1 MRIAVAAAALS
12 LIAGLGF
19 SDDQPSGR
27 NRFKEDLAG
36 SEDVEQFIRSFQGKG
51 AIGDDS
57 SPTPALEAVKQF
69 QLADGLAMDLVAA
82 EPNVAQPLYLSFDER
97 GRMWVVQY
105 LQYPFPAGLKVVRYD
120 QYLRAVFDKVPD
132 PPPHG
137 TPGADKVTV
146 FEDTDGDGVYDAQKD
161 VITGLNIATSALSG
175 RGGIWVLNAP
185 YLLFYP
191 DANRDDV
198 PDGDPQVHLSGFG
211 LEDTHSVANSLAW
224 GPDGWLYG
232 ANGSTTTGRI
242 SSAVSK
248 NVAFQGQCIWRY
260 HPGTKIFEVFAE
272 GGGNTFS
279 LEFDAKGRLFSGT
292 NGGGTRGMFYAQ
304 GSYGVKNWAKH
315 GPLTNPFAFGFFQHM
330 RHEGDDVRFPQ
341 TFCINDANSLPEI
354 YRGRIISAN
363 ALHNRVWASDLM
375 PDGSTYATK
384 DLPVPVTT
392 PDKWFRP
399 VDIKVGPDG
408 GVYIADWYDT
418 RLTHVD
424 PRDNWH
430 KTSGRIY
437 RLRGAQKVSGSFDL
451 SKASDDELIALLK
464 HPNKWQRFTAVRL
477 LGERAGEPAR
487 AKLVSQ
493 AGKNE
498 EGALEA
504 LWALHWRGWFDESLA
519 RTLLDHPDEHVRRWT
534 VRLVGDRR
542 RAEAATVER
551 LARLAREESY
561 IQVRSQLASTA
572 KRLKA
577 NAAAAI
583 IQGLVTHDEDAADS
597 QIPLLIWWAIEA
609 HCGQDR
615 AAMLAIL
622 KDADIW
628 NRPIIR
634 ETVLARMTQRFA
646 LEALLAGDDAARR
659 TACYDACLSLF
670 KSAPSPAHRQKL
682 AEGFLEAFAGRDLSD
697 VPKELAG
704 VLAANSA
711 AGAGSELLVGIKLG
725 DEKAIG
731 EALNVVASEKSPVA
745 SRLALIEAFGSTPR
759 PKAAAVLVRLLAS
772 PSVPIKRATLQALM
786 AYDDASIGKEVCNR
800 WHSSIPDEFDLRS
813 VALRLLASRAPWSK
827 ALVQEVAQSRMKSTE
842 VPLDL
847 IQQMRLHQDPDLDRE
862 LDRLWGK
869 TRATSEEK
877 KLQIDRLTRLI
888 QSGSSQSPTG
898 EASKGRGL
906 FQKHCATCHT
916 LFGEGGQTG
925 PNLTGYD
932 REKLDFLAVAIVDP
946 SAAIREEFTQFGI
959 AMKDGRVLTGLID
972 QETPT
977 TVIIRGAN
985 NQTTLLNRDDVEEK
999 QAMRTSLMPDGLLEK
1014 LTDEEVR
1021 DLFAFVM
1028 SKTPV
1033 K

>member
-1 MRIAVAAAALS
+1 MRIAVAAVALC
-12 LIAGLGF
+12 LFTGNVVA
-19 SDDQPSGR
+19 DDPPSNR
-27 NRFKEDLAG
+27 NRFKQDLAG
-36 SEDVEQFIRSFQGKG
+36 SEEVEKFILSFEGKG

-57 SPTPALEAVKQF
+57 APTPAAESIKQF
-69 QLADGLAMDLVAA
+69 QLADGLAIDLIAS
-82 EPNVAQPLYLSFDER
+82 EPVVAQPLYMSFDDR

-120 QYLRAVFDKVPD
+120 QYLRAVFDKVPE
-132 PPPHG
+132 PPPQG
-137 TPGADKVTV
+137 TPGADKITV
-146 FEDTDGDGVYDAQKD
+146 FEDSDGDGVYDRHKD
-161 VITGLNIATSALSG
+161 VITGLNIATSALTG
-175 RGGIWVLNAP
+175 RGGIWVLNTP

-191 DANRDDV
+191 DANGDDV
-198 PDGDPQVHLSGFG
+198 PDGNPEVHLSGFG

-242 SSAVSK
+242 SSAASK
-248 NVAFQGQCIWRY
+248 NVAFMGQCIWRY
-260 HPGTKIFEVFAE
+260 HPVTKIFEVFAE

-279 LEFDAKGRLFSGT
+279 LDFDAKGRLFSGT
-292 NGGGTRGMFYAQ
+292 NNGGTRGMFYGQ

-315 GPLTNPFAFGFFQHM
+315 GPLTNPFAFGFFPHM
-330 RHEGDDVRFPQ
+330 RHEGDEVRFPQ
-341 TFCINDANSLPEI
+341 TFVINDGTSLPEA

-363 ALHNRVWASDLM
+363 ALHNRVWASELSS
-375 PDGSTYATK
+375 DGSTYRTK
-384 DLPVPVTT
+384 DLPTPVTT

-399 VDIKVGPDG
+399 VDVKCGPDG
-408 GVYIADWYDT
+408 AIYIADWYDT

-437 RLRGAQKVSGSFDL
+437 RLRGANVGPGPTNV
-451 SKASDDELIALLK
+451 SKATDDELLSLLK

-477 LGERAGEPAR
+477 LGERATAATRE
-487 AKLVSQ
+487 KLVSMTKQ
-493 AGKNE
+493 NE
-498 EGALEA
+498 DGALEA
-504 LWALHWRGWFDESLA
+504 LWALHWRGWLDESLA
-519 RTLLDHPDEHVRRWT
+519 RSLLDHPDEHIRRWS
-534 VRLVGDRR
+534 VRLIGDQL

-551 LARLAREESY
+551 LARLAREETY
-561 IQVRSQLASTA
+561 VQVRSQLASTA
-572 KRLKA
+572 KRLSA
-577 NAAAAI
+577 HAAAAVVT
-583 IQGLVTHDEDAADS
+583 GLLSHDEDADDP
-597 QIPLLIWWAIEA
+597 QLPLLIWWAIEA
-609 HCGQDR
+609 HCAHDR
-615 AAMLAIL
+615 DAMLSLLDDKSA
-622 KDADIW
+622 W
-628 NRPIIR
+628 TRPIVTNIILSR
-634 ETVLARMTQRFA
+634 LMQRFA
-646 LEALLAGDDAARR
+646 LEAVLAGDDPARKA
-659 TACYDACLSLF
+659 ACYAACLRLF
-670 KSAPSPAHRQKL
+670 NAAPTTALRQTL

-697 VPKELAG
+697 VPAELAK
-704 VLAANSA
+704 VLSESSR
-711 AGAGSELLVGIKLG
+711 GSGENELLVGIRLG
-725 DEKAIG
+725 DEKAVAQ
-731 EALNVVASEKSPVA
+731 ALKVVSNEKSAAA
-745 SRLALIEAFGSTPR
+745 SRLQLIEALGTTPR
-759 PKAAAVLVRLLAS
+759 PAAVPVLMKLLAS
-772 PSVPIKRATLQALM
+772 PSIPIKRAALLSLN
-786 AYDDASIGKEVCNR
+786 AYEDPGIGKEVCNR
-800 WHSSIPDEFDLRS
+800 WHNSLPDERDLRS
-813 VALRLLASRAPWSK
+813 IALQLLASRAAWSK
-827 ALVQEVAQSRMKSTE
+827 SLVKEVSESRIRSTE

-847 IQQMRLHQDPDLDRE
+847 IQQMRLHQDAELDRD

-877 KLQIDRLTRLI
+877 RQQIDRLTRLVK
-888 QSGSSQSPTG
+888 QGTSPAG
-898 EASKGRGL
+898 DAKQGRVL

-985 NQTTLLNRDDVEEK
+985 NQTTLLNRDDIEEK
-999 QAMRTSLMPDGLLEK
+999 QAMRTSLMPDALLEK
-1014 LTDEEVR
+1014 LNDAEVR